1 MPLIKSKQVVL
12 YVNVGD
18 HKVVWE
24 RLCECIPELLSNSNK
39 YFNDWDETCDFA
51 DKALDTDITGIHDF
65 IMRIYLKLIFYLMYI
80 FLITGYTII
89 VVN

>member
-1 MPLIKSKQVVL
+1 MKRSTI
-12 YVNVGD
+12 D
-18 HKVVWE
+18 D
-24 RLCECIPELLSNSNK
+24 ELLSNSNK
-39 YFNDWDETCDFA
+39 YFNDWDETSDFA